1 MRPKDMRPK
10 DMRRKDM
17 RRKDMRRKVL
27 RLYANS
33 YIYRDAILRVSGL
46 HQFIYVDMRRKALRL
61 YANSNIYVETRYFAS
76 PDLRVSGP
84 HHLFKKKHFVS
95 PVQDYL
101 KYT

>member
-1 MRPKDMRPK
+1 MRPKDMRP
-10 DMRRKDM
+10 KDM

-33 YIYRDAILRVSGL
+33 Y
-46 HQFIYVDMRRKALRL
+46 
-61 YANSNIYVETRYFAS
+61 IYVETRYFAS